1 MTDNDPLF
9 FWSLLSMALFGLV
22 TFALGMMAGAAIAL
36 RNWAESDDQIA
47 AIRKRAKEEA
57 RP

>member
-1 MTDNDPLF
+1 MTDGDPLF

-22 TFALGMMAGAAIAL
+22 AFALGMLVGAMYVL
-36 RNWAESDDQIA
+36 RKWSESIDQIA
-47 AIRKRAKEEA
+47 AMRQRAKEEA

>member
-22 TFALGMMAGAAIAL
+22 TFALGMLSGAMYVL
-36 RNWAESDDQIA
+36 RKWAESDAQIG

>member
-1 MTDNDPLF
+1 MTDADHLF
-9 FWSLLSMALFGLV
+9 AWSLFSMALFGLV
-22 TFALGMMAGAAIAL
+22 TFALGMLSGAMYVL
-36 RNWAESDDQIA
+36 RKWAESDAQIG